1 MPSGRAV
8 RLSGWSYRSRNVVRR
23 GFGRSVV
30 PVSSPILDTCRR
42 RRTLRQGS
50 SEGNERAP
58 AFHPGTWMHQCLQ
71 LALPAAGV
79 IDVDSDPPR
88 VGALVFKA
96 RNSSEQFRRFVGR
109 VDGQQNRGASRVKRD
124 NDAVSLG
131 LPALPGRPR
140 KLRTAVSAQKRQGQN
155 PRLVQRGRPLRIV
168 CQKSHC
174 AKMAWPAIDSTG
186 KQRCT
191 KA

>member
-8 RLSGWSYRSRNVVRR
+8 RLSGWPCRSLDVVRR
-23 GFGRSVV
+23 GCGRSVV

-71 LALPAAGV
+71 LVLPAAGLL
-79 IDVDSDPPR
+79 DVDSDPPR

-96 RNSSEQFRRFVGR
+96 RNSSEQFRRFVGC
-109 VDGQQNRGASRVKRD
+109 VDGQQNRGAPRVKRD

-131 LPALPGRPR
+131 LPALQGVPGSCTRPYR
-140 KLRTAVSAQKRQGQN
+140 RRNAKARTLASYSAGAHSGSSVRNPIAPKWHGLR
-155 PRLVQRGRPLRIV
+155 
-168 CQKSHC
+168 
-174 AKMAWPAIDSTG
+174 
-186 KQRCT
+186 
-191 KA
+191 